1 MATGQ
6 IRTTSAPRCSTTRRV
21 TCVTT
26 GLIFFGIVVVIGTIG
41 GYLLAKQALR
51 PIAKLTQTARALST
65 ETLDQRINLGGPDD
79 ELREL
84 ADTFDQMLGRLDAA
98 FDSQRLFVANASHEL
113 RTPLSVI
120 RTELEVTLS
129 DPDADVAE
137 LRRMGEVVASAAE
150 RAQRLVASLLTL
162 ARLQAV
168 ESGELEVHE
177 AVDLATL
184 IPGVVDAVSAE
195 AQDKSVSIEPEV
207 EPAITL
213 GDPRLLE
220 RLIGNLVENAIRHNV
235 PNGWLRITTG
245 QTAERVWLHVAN
257 GGALIASAD
266 VEALFE
272 PFRRGGRVRTATRG
286 AGLGLAIV
294 RLIVDA
300 HHGKLQAAAPPFG
313 GLAIRIELPRYR
325 GHDRRAGPRRRRRTA
340 PRRRL
345 INAARYRRRRS
356 ADFWSADTGSGQ
368 SARASDRPG
377 GGQVDLPRPRAVA
390 RRAARAR
397 RPRRAGTAAAR
408 RAGGRRRRRAG
419 SGRAPGAARPA
430 RRSASRAAGQPG
442 GGLGIAVAPARGR
455 RDRVAAAAGHRRQVV
470 ARAVR
475 APPRPRRTSGRAGG
489 AAAAR

>member
-1 MATGQ
+1 VRLLRPTLRLRMALLYGGLVLLVGVSLLFTSIVLLDHTISDTEIFSSSGPLSGLYTKVGKAYVPVDTDRVRAQ
-6 IRTTSAPRCSTTRRV
+6 ISGGATDYLLR
-21 TCVTT
+21 T
-26 GLIFFGIVVVIGTIG
+26 GLIYFGIVVVIGTVG

-84 ADTFDQMLGRLDAA
+84 ADTFDEMLGRLDAA

-113 RTPLSVI
+113 RTPLAVI

-137 LRRMGEVVASAAE
+137 LRRMGEVVATAAE

-168 ESGELEVHE
+168 ERGELEVHE
-177 AVDLATL
+177 RVDLASL
-184 IPGVVDAVSAE
+184 IPDVVDAVVGE
-195 AQDKSVSIEPEV
+195 ATGKGVSIETEI
-207 EPAITL
+207 EPAITI

-235 PNGWLRITTG
+235 PNGWLRVTTG

-257 GGALIASAD
+257 GGSLIASSD

-313 GLAIRIELPRYR
+313 GLAIRIELPRHTDAKSHPV
-325 GHDRRAGPRRRRRTA
+325 G
-340 PRRRL
+340 
-345 INAARYRRRRS
+345 NE
-356 ADFWSADTGSGQ
+356 
-368 SARASDRPG
+368 
-377 GGQVDLPRPRAVA
+377 
-390 RRAARAR
+390 
-397 RPRRAGTAAAR
+397 
-408 RAGGRRRRRAG
+408 
-419 SGRAPGAARPA
+419 
-430 RRSASRAAGQPG
+430 
-442 GGLGIAVAPARGR
+442 APARLQ
-455 RDRVAAAAGHRRQVV
+455 VAG
-470 ARAVR
+470 
-475 APPRPRRTSGRAGG
+475 
-489 AAAAR
+489 

>member
-1 MATGQ
+1 MALLYGGLVLLVG
-6 IRTTSAPRCSTTRRV
+6 ISLLFTSIVLLNGSVQKAVDKQPDSTRNAAPGLAKSIKDLAV
-21 TCVTT
+21 DNLLKT
-26 GLIFFGIVVVIGTIG
+26 GLIYFGIVVVIGTIG

-51 PIAKLTQTARALST
+51 PIAQLTQTARALST

-84 ADTFDQMLGRLDAA
+84 ADTFDEMLGRLDAA

-129 DPDADVAE
+129 DPDADVTE

-168 ESGELEVHE
+168 ERGELEVAE
-177 AVDLATL
+177 PVDLASL
-184 IPGVVDAVSAE
+184 IPEVVDAVVAE
-195 AQDKSVSIEPEV
+195 AANKGVSVETEV
-207 EPAITL
+207 EPAVTL

-235 PNGWLRITTG
+235 PNGWLRVTTG

-257 GGALIASAD
+257 GGTLIASAD

-313 GLAIRIELPRYR
+313 GLAIRIELPRYNATSAAPVPVPVGER
-325 GHDRRAGPRRRRRTA
+325 LQVAG
-340 PRRRL
+340 
-345 INAARYRRRRS
+345 
-356 ADFWSADTGSGQ
+356 
-368 SARASDRPG
+368 
-377 GGQVDLPRPRAVA
+377 
-390 RRAARAR
+390 
-397 RPRRAGTAAAR
+397 
-408 RAGGRRRRRAG
+408 
-419 SGRAPGAARPA
+419 
-430 RRSASRAAGQPG
+430 
-442 GGLGIAVAPARGR
+442 
-455 RDRVAAAAGHRRQVV
+455 
-470 ARAVR
+470 
-475 APPRPRRTSGRAGG
+475 
-489 AAAAR
+489 